1 MSPELH
7 INLPNLLSNIR
18 FYSGIIKSNVEL
30 SAVVKS
36 DAYGLGITKLV
47 PTLEKYGIK
56 NFFTATLPEAIKV
69 RKCSPGSEIFTLNG
83 FDFQR
88 SDLYREFNI
97 TPVINNL
104 LEAKKFTEIFQQSHK
119 TALQINTG
127 MNRLGLN
134 NKTLFEHIDLITPLP
149 LTLILSHLACA
160 DDVNNRAN
168 KVQRDLFIELCK
180 NLPNTRK
187 SISASHGILLGS
199 EYHFDMVRPGI
210 GLYGGIKND
219 GLKQV
224 IQIKV
229 PVLQDFFIDK
239 DMQVGYNFTYKA
251 KKPMKVA
258 TLAMGYADG
267 LPRTLSNRG
276 KLFSGNKSCPII
288 GRISMDLVTVDIS
301 SLHDTPEY
309 LTVFSPEYQLYNF
322 AKDCKTISYEVL
334 VNLGDRIKRIYS
346 E

>member
-7 INLPNLLSNIR
+7 INLANLQSNIR
-18 FYSGIIKSNVEL
+18 FYSGIIKNNVEL

-47 PTLEKYGIK
+47 PALEKYGIK
-56 NFFTATLPEAIKV
+56 IFFTATLSEAIKV
-69 RKCSPGSEIFTLNG
+69 RKCSPHSEIFTLNG

-88 SDLYREFNI
+88 SDLYREFDI

-104 LEAKKFTEIFQQSHK
+104 LEAKKFIEIFHQSHK
-119 TALQINTG
+119 SALQINTG

-134 NKTLFEHIDLITPLP
+134 KKTLFKHIDVINSLP

-160 DDVNNRAN
+160 DDVPN
-168 KVQRDLFIELCK
+168 KENKMQRDLFLRLCK

-187 SISASHGILLGS
+187 SISASHGTLLGS

-210 GLYGGIKND
+210 GLYGGLKTN

-229 PVLQDFFIDK
+229 PVLQDFVIDK

-276 KLFSGNKSCPII
+276 KLFSGSKSCPII
-288 GRISMDLVTVDIS
+288 GRVSMDLVTVDIS
-301 SLHDTPEY
+301 SLADTPDY
-309 LTVFSPEYQLYNF
+309 LTVFSPEYQVDNF
-322 AKDCKTISYEVL
+322 AKDCQTISHEVL
-334 VNLGDRIKRIYS
+334 VNLGERIKRIYS

>member
-7 INLPNLLSNIR
+7 INLANLKSNIR

-36 DAYGLGITKLV
+36 DAYGLGINNLV
-47 PTLEKYGIK
+47 PAIEKYGINK
-56 NFFTATLPEAIKV
+56 FFTATLSEAIKV
-69 RKCSPGSEIFTLNG
+69 RKCSPHSEIFTLNG

-88 SDLYREFNI
+88 SDLYQEFDI

-104 LEAKKFTEIFQQSHK
+104 LEAKKFIELFHQSHK

-127 MNRLGLN
+127 MNRLGLD
-134 NKTLFEHIDLITPLP
+134 KTTLLKNIDMINSLP

-160 DDVNNRAN
+160 DDMPNKAN
-168 KVQRDLFIELCK
+168 KVQRDLFLELCK
-180 NLPNTRK
+180 NLPNTRR
-187 SISASHGILLGS
+187 SISASHGTLLGS
-199 EYHFDMVRPGI
+199 EFHFDMVRPGI

-229 PVLQDFFIDK
+229 PVLQNFVIDK
-239 DMQVGYNFTYKA
+239 NMQVGYNFTYKA

-276 KLFSGNKSCPII
+276 KLFYGNRSCPII
-288 GRISMDLVTVDIS
+288 GRVSMDLVTVDIS
-301 SLHDTPEY
+301 SLPATPDY
-309 LTVFSPEYQLYNF
+309 LTLFSTEYQVDNF
-322 AKDCKTISYEVL
+322 AKDCETISHEVL
-334 VNLGDRIKRIYS
+334 VNLGERIKRIYS

>member
-7 INLPNLLSNIR
+7 INLANLRSNVR
-18 FYSGIIKSNVEL
+18 FYKGTIKSNVEI

-36 DAYGLGITKLV
+36 NAYGLGITKLV
-47 PTLEKYGIK
+47 PALEKYGIK
-56 NFFTATLPEAIKV
+56 IFFTATLAEAIKV
-69 RKCSPGSEIFTLNG
+69 RKCSPHSEIFTLNG
-83 FDFQR
+83 FDFQN
-88 SDLYREFNI
+88 SDLYREFDI
-97 TPVINNL
+97 TPVVNNL
-104 LEAKKFTEIFQQSHK
+104 IEAKKFTEIFDQSHK

-134 NKTLFEHIDLITPLP
+134 EKTLFDHSDVINSLP
-149 LTLILSHLACA
+149 LTLVLSHLACA
-160 DDVNNRAN
+160 DDVPN
-168 KVQRDLFIELCK
+168 KENKMQRDLFLRLCK

-187 SISASHGILLGS
+187 SISASHGTLLGS
-199 EYHFDMVRPGI
+199 EYHFDMIRPGI
-210 GLYGGIKND
+210 GLYGGIKTN

-229 PVLQDFFIDK
+229 PVLQDFVIDK

-276 KLFSGNKSCPII
+276 KLFSGNKPCPII

-301 SLHDTPEY
+301 SLSDTPDH
-309 LTVFSPEYQLYNF
+309 LTIFSPEYHVDNF
-322 AKDCKTISYEVL
+322 AKDCRTISHEVL
-334 VNLGDRIKRIYS
+334 VNLGERIKRIYS

>member
-7 INLPNLLSNIR
+7 INLANLQSNIR
-18 FYSGIIKSNVEL
+18 FYSRITKSNVEL

-36 DAYGLGITKLV
+36 DAYGLGISKLV
-47 PTLEKYGIK
+47 PAIEKYGIK
-56 NFFTATLPEAIKV
+56 IFFTATLSEAIKV
-69 RKCSPGSEIFTLNG
+69 RKYSAHSEIFTLNG

-88 SDLYREFNI
+88 ADLYREFGI

-104 LEAKKFTEIFQQSHK
+104 IEAKKFFEIFHNSYK

-127 MNRLGLN
+127 MNRLGF
-134 NKTLFEHIDLITPLP
+134 NKKTFFEHIDVINSLP
-149 LTLILSHLACA
+149 VNLILSHLACA
-160 DDVNNRAN
+160 DDIPNKEN
-168 KVQRDLFIELCK
+168 KVQRDLFLELCK
-180 NLPNTRK
+180 NLPNIRK
-187 SISASHGILLGS
+187 SISASHGTILGS
-199 EYHFDMVRPGI
+199 EFHFDMVRLGI

-229 PVLQDFFIDK
+229 PVLQNFVIDK
-239 DMQVGYNFTYKA
+239 NMQVGYNFTYKA
-251 KKPMKVA
+251 PKTMKVA

-267 LPRTLSNRG
+267 LPRILSNKG
-276 KLFSGNKSCPII
+276 KLFSGNRSCPII

-301 SLHDTPEY
+301 SLPDTPDY
-309 LTVFSPEYQLYNF
+309 LTVFSPEYQVDNF
-322 AKDCKTISYEVL
+322 AKDCQTISHEVL
-334 VNLGDRIKRIYS
+334 VSLGERIKRVYS

>member
-7 INLPNLLSNIR
+7 INLANLRSNVR
-18 FYSGIIKSNVEL
+18 FYKGTIKSNVDL

-36 DAYGLGITKLV
+36 NAYGLGITQLV
-47 PTLEKYGIK
+47 PAFEKYGIK
-56 NFFTATLPEAIKV
+56 IFFTATLSEAIKV
-69 RKCSPGSEIFTLNG
+69 RKCSPHSEIFTLNG
-83 FDFQR
+83 FDFQN

-97 TPVINNL
+97 TPVVNNL
-104 LEAKKFTEIFQQSHK
+104 LEAKKFTEIFDQSHK
-119 TALQINTG
+119 MALQINTG

-134 NKTLFEHIDLITPLP
+134 EKTLFEQIDLINSLP
-149 LTLILSHLACA
+149 LTLILTHLACA
-160 DDVNNRAN
+160 DDIPNKEN
-168 KVQRDLFIELCK
+168 KVQRDLFLRLCK

-187 SISASHGILLGS
+187 SISASHGTLLGS

-210 GLYGGIKND
+210 GLYGGLKAN

-229 PVLQDFFIDK
+229 PVLQDFVIDK
-239 DMQVGYNFTYKA
+239 DMQVGYNFTYRA
-251 KKPMKVA
+251 KKTMKVA

-267 LPRTLSNRG
+267 LPRTLSNKG
-276 KLFSGNKSCPII
+276 NLFSGNKSCPII

-301 SLHDTPEY
+301 SLPDTPDH
-309 LTVFSPEYQLYNF
+309 LTIFSPEYHVDNF
-322 AKDCKTISYEVL
+322 AKDCQTISHEVL
-334 VNLGDRIKRIYS
+334 VNLGERIKRVYS